1 MSIGDEIKRIRKAKG
16 LTQRQLAKISGI
28 SNASISRWESG
39 QNEPT
44 YFDAECLI
52 LALGCRLEIVDDSN
66 KVRRPQEIQSR
77 PHSPREL

>member
-52 LALGCRLEIVDDSN
+52 NALGCRLEIVDDSD
-66 KVRRPQEIQSR
+66 KTGRPQEIQSR
-77 PHSPREL
+77 PHSTREL